1 MRHFGY
7 FIVLLLGLVIVSLM
21 ISKCTSKPE
30 ETILTDTLFIYDTVK
45 TPVVRD
51 STIIRYVTRRF
62 AVTRVD
68 TLKQCDTVIA
78 VDTAEVSLP
87 IMQKVYKD
95 TNYTAWVSGYEPR
108 LDSITIANKIITKTN
123 TVSKNKNKRFSLG
136 VQTGFNVINKKP
148 YFGVGIT
155 YNIINF

>member
-1 MRHFGY
+1 
-7 FIVLLLGLVIVSLM
+7 M

-51 STIIRYVTRRF
+51 STIIRYVTRRL
-62 AVTRVD
+62 AVTKVD
-68 TLKQCDTVIA
+68 TLRQCDTLRA
-78 VDTAEVSLP
+78 VDTVEVSLP
-87 IMQKVYKD
+87 IVQKVYRD
-95 TNYTAWVSGYEPR
+95 TNYTAWVSGYEAR
-108 LDSITIANKIITKTN
+108 LDSITIANKIITKTT
-123 TVSKNKNKRFSLG
+123 TVLKNRDKRFSLG

>member
-1 MRHFGY
+1 
-7 FIVLLLGLVIVSLM
+7 M

-68 TLKQCDTVIA
+68 TLKQCDTVKA
-78 VDTAEVSLP
+78 VDTVEVSLP
-87 IMQKVYKD
+87 IVQKVYRD

-108 LDSITIANKIITKTN
+108 LDSITIANKIITKTT
-123 TVSKNKNKRFSLG
+123 TVLKNKDKRFSLG

-148 YFGVGIT
+148 YFGIGIT

>member
-1 MRHFGY
+1 
-7 FIVLLLGLVIVSLM
+7 M

>member
-1 MRHFGY
+1 
-7 FIVLLLGLVIVSLM
+7 M

-68 TLKQCDTVIA
+68 TLKQCDTVKA
-78 VDTAEVSLP
+78 VDTVEVSLP
-87 IMQKVYKD
+87 VMQKVYRD

-108 LDSITIANKIITKTN
+108 LDSITIANKIITKTT
-123 TVSKNKNKRFSLG
+123 TVLKNKDKRFSLG

>member
-1 MRHFGY
+1 MRY
-7 FIVLLLGLVIVSLM
+7 FWFLLLFLAVFVVGVGVGYVGIGRGKEIVRA
-21 ISKCTSKPE
+21 
-30 ETILTDTLFIYDTVK
+30 DTVYRSD
-45 TPVVRD
+45 TVRCPIVRD
-51 STIIRYVTRRF
+51 SVVTRYVTRRF

-68 TLKQCDTVIA
+68 TVRQCDTLRA
-78 VDTAEVSLP
+78 VDTVEVSLP
-87 IMQKVYKD
+87 IVQKVYKD
-95 TNYTAWVSGYEPR
+95 TNYTAWVSGYEPS
-108 LDSITIANKIITKTN
+108 LDSITIANKIVTRTN